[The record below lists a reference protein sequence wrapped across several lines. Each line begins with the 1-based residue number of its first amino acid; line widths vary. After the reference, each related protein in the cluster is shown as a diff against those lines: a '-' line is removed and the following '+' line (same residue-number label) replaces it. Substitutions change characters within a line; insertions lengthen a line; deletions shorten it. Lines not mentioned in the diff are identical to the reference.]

1 MKINIIPVRSANQ
14 QEHTTIKVNIMK
26 PIKIE
31 KNNKGEAKGKPAD
44 FELAKSKAHII
55 VEIIEYMANSVVIK
69 TIIKK
74 STGNI
79 SVMSFDSGEGLTEKT
94 SPFDTFAQIIEG
106 KAEIVIDKIS
116 SLLESGQGI
125 VIPAHI
131 PNFIKPNGRFKMI
144 LTVIKTGYE

>member
-1 MKINIIPVRSANQ
+1 
-14 QEHTTIKVNIMK
+14 MK
-26 PIKIE
+26 PMDKIE
-31 KNNKGEAKGKPAD
+31 KNNKTESNGKPAD
-44 FELAKSKAHII
+44 FELEKSKAHII

-106 KAEIVIDKIS
+106 KAEIVIDKVS
-116 SLLESGQGI
+116 NVLESGQGI
-125 VIPAHI
+125 IIPAHT

-144 LTVIKTGYE
+144 LTVIKSGYE

>member
-1 MKINIIPVRSANQ
+1 MD
-14 QEHTTIKVNIMK
+14 KVNID
-26 PIKIE
+26 
-31 KNNKGEAKGKPAD
+31 GKKESID
-44 FELAKSKAHII
+44 LEKSKSHII

-106 KAEIVIDKIS
+106 KAEIVIDKIPH
-116 SLLESGQGI
+116 LLDSGMGI
-125 VIPAHI
+125 IIPAHAS
-131 PNFIKPNGRFKMI
+131 NFIKPNGRFKMI
-144 LTVIKTGYE
+144 LTIIKSGYE